1 MLVIDLSALCYRLSP
16 MTMGLFLTFEG
27 PEGSGKSTQA
37 RLLYEQLHARH
48 YPAILV
54 REPGGTR
61 IGNLV
66 RRIVLDLQYTEMA
79 STTETLLFAASR
91 AQLVSEV
98 IRPYLDQGGIVVC
111 DRYADSTYAY
121 QGYGLGRD
129 LEELRTITAAA
140 TGGLRPDITI
150 YLDLSAEEGLERK
163 WRKRREMRS
172 QNERLGRRSIELN
185 NLPPVEARGTTV
197 EWNRLDAREL
207 EYHQRVEAGYREL
220 IAQDPARWRCF
231 DARQSIEGLLEQ
243 IMVAVEPA
251 LGHIKQLEPE
261 S

>member
-1 MLVIDLSALCYRLSP
+1 
-16 MTMGLFLTFEG
+16 MGLFITFEG

-37 RLLYEQLHARH
+37 RLLYEQLHTRQ
-48 YPAILV
+48 YPVILV

-61 IGNLV
+61 IGDLI
-66 RRIVLDLQYTEMA
+66 RRIVLDLQHTEMA

-91 AQLVSEV
+91 AQLVTEV
-98 IRPYLDQGGIVVC
+98 IRPYLAQGGIVLC

-129 LEELRTITAAA
+129 LQELHAITDAA

-163 WRKRREMRS
+163 LRTRQDLRNS
-172 QNERLGRRSIELN
+172 GRRMPEGRDASI
-185 NLPPVEARGTTV
+185 

-207 EYHQRVEAGYREL
+207 AYHQRVEAGYRDM
-220 IAQDPARWRCF
+220 IAKDSQRWRCF
-231 DARQSIEGLLEQ
+231 DARQTIEQVSEQIINSLEPDLAPIQLLETEQ
-243 IMVAVEPA
+243 
-251 LGHIKQLEPE
+251 
-261 S
+261 